1 MKQEIEN
8 MSPTELRNNPH
19 LYFQEDL
26 TPEQLTAL
34 FHANPQLILKNS
46 KVQLPKEVIL
56 EFLADTIS
64 VKETGGVLSR
74 PETKTFYTEAVETFI
89 LSYKSSFTKFVN
101 GGCPG
106 YVIDSQFDRVVEELR
121 HVGIIVSDDCVQRAH
136 SS

>member
-46 KVQLPKEVIL
+46 KVQLPKELIL

-64 VKETGGVLSR
+64 VRATVDVLSR
-74 PETKTFYTEAVETFI
+74 PETASFHNEAVETFV
-89 LSYKSSFTKFVN
+89 LSYKSTFKKYTN
-101 GGCPG
+101 GSCSEC
-106 YVIDSQFDRVVEELR
+106 VIDSQFERAIEELQ
-121 HVGIIVSDDCVQRAH
+121 HAGITVSNDCVQKCI
-136 SS
+136 